1 MISNEITTELF
12 NSLLHRYQEILENK
26 VDGSSLIYDYVNF
39 LDIKFNQV
47 DLIGGGTYIQE
58 DKWIRNKK
66 TTINPKNDRDDD
78 V

>member
-1 MISNEITTELF
+1 M
-12 NSLLHRYQEILENK
+12 
-26 VDGSSLIYDYVNF
+26 DGSSLIYDYVNF